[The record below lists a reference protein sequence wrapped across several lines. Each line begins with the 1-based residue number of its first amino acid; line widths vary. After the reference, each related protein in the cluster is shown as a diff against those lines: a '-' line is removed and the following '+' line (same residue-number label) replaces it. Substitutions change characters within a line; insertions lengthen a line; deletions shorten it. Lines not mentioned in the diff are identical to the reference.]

1 MKLPI
6 IHSADKILRAAVPGG
21 RLVISSPAGSGKSTK
36 VPQLLLDSGK
46 FKGRIAVLEPR
57 RLAAR
62 MLAARVAGE
71 RGGVPG
77 GETGYR
83 VRFEDRTGPD
93 TRLVFE
99 TEGILLRELV
109 SDPLLKNYSA
119 IILDEF
125 HERHIHGDL
134 TLAACL
140 ALQRGPRPD
149 LLVAVMSATLDEKA
163 LAAYL
168 APCETVLAEG
178 RAYPV
183 EISYCGEAAAKLPP
197 WEGAARAA
205 ARLLPAIGG
214 GHALIF
220 MPGAFEINR
229 TAAELSGSPALAGFA
244 VMPLHGE
251 MTPREQDAA
260 LAPSVRRKI
269 IIATNVAETSLTIDG
284 VTAVID
290 SGLARVARF
299 DGARGINTL
308 FTESISSQSAAQR
321 AGRAGRTGPGLCA
334 RLWTEREN
342 RHRPVSLAPEM
353 LRLDLSE
360 ALLTLKACGFR
371 GFDALDWLDPPDKQ
385 AADRAENLLAELG
398 AADARGELTAEGRS
412 MARYPLH
419 PRYSRM
425 LTEAGRLGCVYE
437 CSLIAAA
444 AQGRGLRLERGGEA
458 GLYGTGTR
466 SDLAAVIEA
475 LEFCAASDFEPY
487 ACGRAGLK
495 HAAARETWR
504 AAKRLAGGPRP
515 FGPGTKDLETGRK
528 SKPQVD
534 EPKGRGEALTLASQ
548 CFLRAFPDRVAAL
561 VSADASRYQ
570 LPGGKRARLNPKSA
584 AAGSALICAGEAL
597 ESPGRTGADITLSF
611 AAEIREEWLREAF
624 PGEIKTLSRP
634 ALDKDM
640 LSPVTEKLTLYR
652 DVVILSEIT
661 SAAAG
666 GSSSSL
672 IAEEFISGR
681 RKFTAWNEE
690 VEEWLSRVEFLAKT
704 CPDLGLE
711 PLGEEDLK
719 LIISE
724 ICAGAKSVS
733 DARERPVLPSL
744 QNWFGWEK
752 NRLIE
757 RYAPLRLQMPGGRK
771 AKISYP
777 RGREP
782 YLEAK
787 IQDLFSLTETPRI
800 AAGRAPLVVHI
811 LAPSMRPVQVTKDLK
826 NFWAESYPRL
836 RPQLARRYP
845 KHKWP

>member
-1 MKLPI
+1 MLPI
-6 IHSADKILRAAVPGG
+6 MQSAERILRASVPGG

-83 VRFEDRTGPD
+83 VRFEDRTGPK

-163 LAAYL
+163 LSAYL

-183 EISYCGEAAAKLPP
+183 EISYCGEAAARLPS

-205 ARLLPAIGG
+205 ARLLPAMGD

-229 TAAELSGSPALAGFA
+229 TAAELSGIPALSDFA

-260 LAPSVRRKI
+260 LASSARRKI

-299 DGARGINTL
+299 DGVRGINTL
-308 FTESISSQSAAQR
+308 FTENISAQSAAQR
-321 AGRAGRTGPGLCA
+321 AGRAGRTSPGLCA

-385 AADRAENLLAELG
+385 AADRAENLLRELG

-425 LTEAGRLGCVYE
+425 LIEAGRLGCVYE

-458 GLYGTGTR
+458 GLYGAGTR

-495 HAAARETWR
+495 HAAARDTWR
-504 AAKRLAGGPRP
+504 AAKRLAGGAGAKED
-515 FGPGTKDLETGRK
+515 GPGGPR
-528 SKPQVD
+528 
-534 EPKGRGEALTLASQ
+534 ALTLASQ

-561 VSADASRYQ
+561 VSADTARYQ

-652 DVVILSEIT
+652 DVVIRSEIT

-666 GSSSSL
+666 GSSSGL

-719 LIISE
+719 LVMSE
-724 ICAGAKSVS
+724 ICAGAKSVA

-800 AAGRAPLVVHI
+800 ADGRAPLVVHI

-826 NFWAESYPRL
+826 SFWAESYPKL